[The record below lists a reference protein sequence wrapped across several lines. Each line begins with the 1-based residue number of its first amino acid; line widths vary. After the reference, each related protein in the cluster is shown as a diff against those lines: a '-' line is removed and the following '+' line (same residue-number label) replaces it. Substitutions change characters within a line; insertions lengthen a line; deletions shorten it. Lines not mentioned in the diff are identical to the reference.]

1 MKRLITIQQ
10 GLKSP
15 KDKSGDNGR
24 FKFRSAEDIF
34 EQAKSFLKETET
46 AVIVTDE
53 LTEVGGRCAIKATAS
68 LIGDNGVIASA
79 SGWAIL
85 DSHIVSGVD
94 RSGQA
99 YEKKTMSNEQC
110 TGSAS
115 SYARKYA
122 LCGLFAIDNDEN
134 DPDQPN
140 IQPAPEKPAQQPQ
153 KPAAKPQ
160 AKAPQSKQPAQ
171 PQNPANGQQDNSAPL
186 NAQEIEAYMAICSDL
201 DAAESVEQLKA
212 SAARAKGTRYAA
224 KVNAHATK
232 IAEQKGWYT
241 PGKQKVSITY

>member
-15 KDKSGDNGR
+15 KDKSGDGGR

-34 EQAKSFLKETET
+34 EQAKPFLKETET

-53 LTEVGGRCAIKATAS
+53 LTEVGGRVAIKATAS
-68 LIGDNGVIASA
+68 LIGENGVIASA
-79 SGWAIL
+79 SGWACL

-94 RSGQA
+94 RSGNA

-140 IQPAPEKPAQQPQ
+140 IQPAPAP
-153 KPAAKPQ
+153 AKPQ
-160 AKAPQSKQPAQ
+160 TKTTQQPAKQPAQ
-171 PQNPANGQQDNSAPL
+171 QQPANGKQQQSSEQPL
-186 NAQEIEAYMAICSDL
+186 SAQEVEAYMAICSSI
-201 DAAESVEQLKA
+201 DACETVEQLKMNA
-212 SAARAKGTRYAA
+212 GRAKGTRYAG
-224 KVNAHATK
+224 KVNEHATK
-232 IAEQKGWYT
+232 VATARGWYT
-241 PGKQKVSITY
+241 PQKTA

>member
-24 FKFRSAEDIF
+24 FKFRSTEDIF
-34 EQAKSFLKETET
+34 EQAKPFLKETET

-68 LIGDNGVIASA
+68 LIGDNGVIAST

-94 RSGQA
+94 RGGNH

-140 IQPAPEKPAQQPQ
+140 IQPAPAPAKPQTQTKTTQQPAQQQ
-153 KPAAKPQ
+153 
-160 AKAPQSKQPAQ
+160 
-171 PQNPANGQQDNSAPL
+171 PANGKQQQSSEQPL
-186 NAQEIEAYMAICSDL
+186 SAQEVEAYMAICSSI
-201 DAAESVEQLKA
+201 DACETVEQLKMNA
-212 SAARAKGTRYAA
+212 GRAKGTRYAG
-224 KVNAHATK
+224 KVNEHATK
-232 IAEQKGWYT
+232 VATARGWYT
-241 PGKQKVSITY
+241 PQQKTA